1 MKKLSNVNFGTNE
14 ILQRNQM
21 KSIIGGDGFDCGPV
35 AYACDDAHP
44 TSHTGFVECMFY
56 RGCL

>member
-1 MKKLSNVNFGTNE
+1 MKKLSNVNFGVNE
-14 ILQRNQM
+14 
-21 KSIIGGDGFDCGPV
+21 SIIGGDGFDCVPV